1 MPQQQG
7 ALRELRNEPGID
19 RAVVFIHGFSGSRD
33 DTWATFPNLL
43 GTEVKD
49 WNIFTLGYATTLLPD
64 VLGIWSADPDLPIL
78 ADLLHLELTI
88 TPLDRYRSVALV
100 AHSMGGL
107 VAQKALV
114 DHRDLV
120 SRISHLV
127 LFGTPSGG
135 LIKAGLARFWK

>member
-7 ALRELRNEPGID
+7 ALRELRNEPRID

-64 VLGIWSADPDLPIL
+64 VLGIWSADPIC
-78 ADLLHLELTI
+78 
-88 TPLDRYRSVALV
+88 RYSPT
-100 AHSMGGL
+100 S
-107 VAQKALV
+107 
-114 DHRDLV
+114 
-120 SRISHLV
+120 SIWS
-127 LFGTPSGG
+127 
-135 LIKAGLARFWK
+135 